1 MSNIAEINIDHPEL
15 WNLELHI
22 TASKIKYLLTAE
34 SIDNSLTTGEIDID
48 TKAESRLKA
57 IEAAIYDHQL
67 LGDFREVRIV
77 VDSSHFVLLPPE
89 FSADDTAGTD
99 GLSSVQTALEAAFGS
114 IEGDMGFCQLKRCN
128 AAIAYEMPKGLTAFL
143 ERTYFQPRI
152 VHRLYTLCEHYS
164 RTNADSEVA
173 RMHINFDADGTGMD
187 MVVFNKGRLMLANSF
202 CFASTADAVFYVLHA
217 WESLKLDAKADE
229 IQITGNRT
237 VRDEVMPKL
246 REYVN
251 FVMPAI
257 FPAAALKMGS
267 DAVKAPLE
275 LILLALCE

>member
-22 TASKIKYLLTAE
+22 TANKIKYLLTAE
-34 SIDNSLTTGEIDID
+34 SIDNSLTTGEIGID

-67 LGDFREVRIV
+67 LGDFCEVRIV
-77 VDSSHFVLLPPE
+77 VDSTHFVLLPPE

-164 RTNADSEVA
+164 HTNADSEVA

-187 MVVFNKGRLMLANSF
+187 MVVFSKGRLMLANSF

>member
-187 MVVFNKGRLMLANSF
+187 MVVFSKGRLMLANSF
-202 CFASTADAVFYVLHA
+202 CFASTADAVFYMLHA